1 MTQDITST
9 PGDDAQQRRR
19 PRRADSQSVKGQAL
33 PRWQF
38 RFPLRHIVI
47 AEVIAVVAVT
57 AMAAAGVPWWG
68 LALSAAAIFLLATL
82 HYRGA
87 TSAGWLWR
95 AFRNRRG
102 RKPAVVPEAFGAE
115 IIGAAAIGMRWD

>member
-1 MTQDITST
+1 MTQELIST
-9 PGDDAQQRRR
+9 PGDAQHHRRS
-19 PRRADSQSVKGQAL
+19 RRAESQTVTGQAL

-38 RFPLRHIVI
+38 RFPLRHIII
-47 AEVIAVVAVT
+47 AEVIAGVTVT

-68 LALSAAAIFLLATL
+68 LALAVAAIIVLATL
-82 HYRGA
+82 NYRGA

-95 AFRNRRG
+95 AFHTRRG